1 MEPNT
6 EPDEQITR
14 TLELVRKA
22 QDGDKEAL
30 NRLFDRYYERVRR
43 SVRVRLGRGLRNRL
57 ESGDV
62 LQLVFAKAFQ
72 KFDQF
77 EMRNEGALLN
87 WLSEIAVGQIHDE
100 ADKSKAAK
108 RKHEGAILSV
118 HGDDD
123 AGEGNAVQLE
133 GDVTGPLDTV
143 QKRES
148 RSAVDE
154 CMDALQEHYREV
166 ILLRDY
172 DGMEWKDIARK
183 LGKNTDSA
191 ARELHS
197 RAMLALSRLLRDRGV
212 GPDS

>member
-1 MEPNT
+1 MDPQADAN
-6 EPDEQITR
+6 EQITR

-22 QDGDKEAL
+22 QGGSKEAL

-57 ESGDV
+57 ESGDI
-62 LQLVFAKAFQ
+62 LQMVFAKAFE
-72 KFDQF
+72 KFEHF

-100 ADKSKAAK
+100 ADKANASK
-108 RKHEGAILSV
+108 RKHEGGVLSI
-118 HGDDD
+118 HGAEDGEEE
-123 AGEGNAVQLE
+123 AGIQLE
-133 GDVTGPLDTV
+133 GDVTGPLDGV

-148 RSAVDE
+148 RSAVDA
-154 CMDALQEHYREV
+154 CMDELPEHYREV

-172 DGMEWKDIARK
+172 DGMEWKDIAKK

-197 RAMLALSRLLRDRGV
+197 RAMLALTRLLQQRGA
-212 GPDS
+212 GPES